1 MKNAKL
7 QHVDMTASR
16 TELHELLSL
25 TGTEVSINNLPAGIS
40 IPFVHAHT
48 NNEELYIVLSG
59 KGSFFVDGEEFLI
72 SEGDCLRVDPKGE
85 RCLKAADDSALRY
98 LCIQSRAGSLQ
109 GYTMSDGIISEE
121 FKKPS
126 WLKWFGLTLG
136 GGLQKSNSQA

>member
-25 TGTEVSINNLPAGIS
+25 TGTEVSINNLPARVS

-126 WLKWFGLTLG
+126 WLK
-136 GGLQKSNSQA
+136 

>member
-7 QHVDMTASR
+7 QHVDMTAGR

-25 TGTEVSINNLPAGIS
+25 SGTEVSINNLPAGVN
-40 IPFVHAHT
+40 IPFVHAHI
-48 NNEELYIVLSG
+48 NNEELYIVLLG

-98 LCIQSRAGSLQ
+98 LCIQSRVGSLQ

-126 WLKWFGLTLG
+126 WLK
-136 GGLQKSNSQA
+136 

>member
-7 QHVDMTASR
+7 QHVDMTAGR

-25 TGTEVSINNLPAGIS
+25 SGTEVSINNLPAGVS

-98 LCIQSRAGSLQ
+98 LCIQSRACSLQ

-126 WLKWFGLTLG
+126 WLK
-136 GGLQKSNSQA
+136 

>member
-25 TGTEVSINNLPAGIS
+25 SGTEVSINNLPAGVS

-126 WLKWFGLTLG
+126 WLK
-136 GGLQKSNSQA
+136 

>member
-16 TELHELLSL
+16 TELHKLLSL
-25 TGTEVSINNLPAGIS
+25 TGTEVSINNLPAGVS
-40 IPFVHAHT
+40 IPFVHAHK

-85 RCLKAADDSALRY
+85 RCLKATDDSALRY

-126 WLKWFGLTLG
+126 WLK
-136 GGLQKSNSQA
+136 

>member
-25 TGTEVSINNLPAGIS
+25 TGTEVSINNLPAGVS

-72 SEGDCLRVDPKGE
+72 SEGDCLRVDPQGE

-109 GYTMSDGIISEE
+109 GYTMSDGIFSEE

-126 WLKWFGLTLG
+126 WLK
-136 GGLQKSNSQA
+136 

>member
-25 TGTEVSINNLPAGIS
+25 TGTEVSINNLPAGVS

-85 RCLKAADDSALRY
+85 RCLKAADDSTLRY

-126 WLKWFGLTLG
+126 WLK
-136 GGLQKSNSQA
+136 

>member
-25 TGTEVSINNLPAGIS
+25 TGTEVSINNLPAGVS
-40 IPFVHAHT
+40 IPFVHAHK

-72 SEGDCLRVDPKGE
+72 SEGDYLRVDPKGE

-126 WLKWFGLTLG
+126 WLK
-136 GGLQKSNSQA
+136 

>member
-7 QHVDMTASR
+7 QHVDMTAGR

-25 TGTEVSINNLPAGIS
+25 SGTEVSINNLPAGVS

-98 LCIQSRAGSLQ
+98 LCIQSRAASLQ

-126 WLKWFGLTLG
+126 WLK
-136 GGLQKSNSQA
+136 

>member
-25 TGTEVSINNLPAGIS
+25 TGTEVSINNLPAGVS
-40 IPFVHAHT
+40 IPFVHAHK

-109 GYTMSDGIISEE
+109 GYTMSYGIISEE

-126 WLKWFGLTLG
+126 WLK
-136 GGLQKSNSQA
+136 

>member
-25 TGTEVSINNLPAGIS
+25 TGTEVSINNLPAGVS

-59 KGSFFVDGEEFLI
+59 KGSFFGDGEEFLI

-98 LCIQSRAGSLQ
+98 LCIQSGAGSLQ

-126 WLKWFGLTLG
+126 WLK
-136 GGLQKSNSQA
+136 

>member
-25 TGTEVSINNLPAGIS
+25 TGTEVSINNLPAGVS
-40 IPFVHAHT
+40 IPFVHAHK

-72 SEGDCLRVDPKGE
+72 SEGDCLRVDPKSE

-126 WLKWFGLTLG
+126 WLK
-136 GGLQKSNSQA
+136 

>member
-25 TGTEVSINNLPAGIS
+25 TGTEVSINNLPAGVS

-59 KGSFFVDGEEFLI
+59 KGSLFVDGEEFLI

-126 WLKWFGLTLG
+126 WLK
-136 GGLQKSNSQA
+136 

>member
-25 TGTEVSINNLPAGIS
+25 TGTEVSINNLPAGVS
-40 IPFVHAHT
+40 ITFVHAHK

-126 WLKWFGLTLG
+126 WLK
-136 GGLQKSNSQA
+136 

>member
-1 MKNAKL
+1 MKSAKL

-25 TGTEVSINNLPAGIS
+25 TGTEVSINNLPAGVS

-126 WLKWFGLTLG
+126 WLK
-136 GGLQKSNSQA
+136 

>member
-25 TGTEVSINNLPAGIS
+25 TVTEVSINNLPAGVS

-72 SEGDCLRVDPKGE
+72 SEGDCLRVDPRGE

-126 WLKWFGLTLG
+126 WLK
-136 GGLQKSNSQA
+136 

>member
-7 QHVDMTASR
+7 QHVDMTVGR

-25 TGTEVSINNLPAGIS
+25 SGTEVSINNLPAGVS

-126 WLKWFGLTLG
+126 WLK
-136 GGLQKSNSQA
+136 

>member
-1 MKNAKL
+1 MFLLKVRYRTKGEENEECKITTCGY
-7 QHVDMTASR
+7 DASR

-25 TGTEVSINNLPAGIS
+25 TGTEVSINNLPAGVS

-126 WLKWFGLTLG
+126 WLK
-136 GGLQKSNSQA
+136 

>member
-25 TGTEVSINNLPAGIS
+25 TGTEVSINNLPAGVS

-85 RCLKAADDSALRY
+85 RCLRAADDSALRY

-126 WLKWFGLTLG
+126 WLK
-136 GGLQKSNSQA
+136 

>member
-7 QHVDMTASR
+7 QHVDMTAGR

-25 TGTEVSINNLPAGIS
+25 SGTEVSINNLPAGVS
-40 IPFVHAHT
+40 IPFVHAHK

-126 WLKWFGLTLG
+126 WLK
-136 GGLQKSNSQA
+136 

>member
-25 TGTEVSINNLPAGIS
+25 TGTEVSINNLPTGVS

-126 WLKWFGLTLG
+126 WLK
-136 GGLQKSNSQA
+136 

>member
-25 TGTEVSINNLPAGIS
+25 TGTEVSINNLPAGVS

-85 RCLKAADDSALRY
+85 RCLKAVDDSALRY

-126 WLKWFGLTLG
+126 WLK
-136 GGLQKSNSQA
+136 

>member
-25 TGTEVSINNLPAGIS
+25 TGTEVSINNLPVGVS

-85 RCLKAADDSALRY
+85 RCLKAADDSTLRY

-126 WLKWFGLTLG
+126 WLK
-136 GGLQKSNSQA
+136 

>member
-7 QHVDMTASR
+7 QHVDMTAGR

-25 TGTEVSINNLPAGIS
+25 SGTEVSINNLPAGVSIS
-40 IPFVHAHT
+40 FVHAHI
-48 NNEELYIVLSG
+48 NNEELYIVLLG

-85 RCLKAADDSALRY
+85 RCLKAADDIALRY

-126 WLKWFGLTLG
+126 WLK
-136 GGLQKSNSQA
+136 

>member
-7 QHVDMTASR
+7 QHVDMTAGR

-25 TGTEVSINNLPAGIS
+25 SGTEVSINNLPAGVS

-72 SEGDCLRVDPKGE
+72 SEGDCLRVDLKGE

-109 GYTMSDGIISEE
+109 GYTMSDGIVSEE

-126 WLKWFGLTLG
+126 WLK
-136 GGLQKSNSQA
+136 

>member
-25 TGTEVSINNLPAGIS
+25 TGTEVSINNLPAGVS
-40 IPFVHAHT
+40 IPFVHTHT

-126 WLKWFGLTLG
+126 WLK
-136 GGLQKSNSQA
+136 

>member
-25 TGTEVSINNLPAGIS
+25 TGTEVSINNLPVGVS
-40 IPFVHAHT
+40 IPFVHAHK

-126 WLKWFGLTLG
+126 WLK
-136 GGLQKSNSQA
+136 

>member
-25 TGTEVSINNLPAGIS
+25 TGTEVSINNLPAGVS

-59 KGSFFVDGEEFLI
+59 KGSFFLDGEEFLI

-126 WLKWFGLTLG
+126 WLK
-136 GGLQKSNSQA
+136 

>member
-25 TGTEVSINNLPAGIS
+25 TGTEVSINNLPAGVS

-98 LCIQSRAGSLQ
+98 LCIQSGAGSLQ

-126 WLKWFGLTLG
+126 WLK
-136 GGLQKSNSQA
+136 

>member
-25 TGTEVSINNLPAGIS
+25 TGTEVSINNLPAGVS

-109 GYTMSDGIISEE
+109 GYTMSDGFISEE

-126 WLKWFGLTLG
+126 WLK
-136 GGLQKSNSQA
+136 

>member
-7 QHVDMTASR
+7 QHVDMTAGR

-25 TGTEVSINNLPAGIS
+25 TGTEVSINNLPAGVS
-40 IPFVHAHT
+40 IPFVHAHK

-126 WLKWFGLTLG
+126 WLK
-136 GGLQKSNSQA
+136 

>member
-1 MKNAKL
+1 MKNVKL
-7 QHVDMTASR
+7 QHVDMTAGR

-25 TGTEVSINNLPAGIS
+25 TGTEVSINNLPAGVS

-126 WLKWFGLTLG
+126 WLK
-136 GGLQKSNSQA
+136 

>member
-25 TGTEVSINNLPAGIS
+25 TGTEVSINNLPAGVS

-59 KGSFFVDGEEFLI
+59 KGSFFVDGERFLI

-126 WLKWFGLTLG
+126 WLK
-136 GGLQKSNSQA
+136 

>member
-25 TGTEVSINNLPAGIS
+25 TGTEVSINNLPAGVS

-72 SEGDCLRVDPKGE
+72 SEGDSLRVDPKGE

-126 WLKWFGLTLG
+126 WLK
-136 GGLQKSNSQA
+136 

>member
-25 TGTEVSINNLPAGIS
+25 TGTEVSINNLPAGVS

-85 RCLKAADDSALRY
+85 RCLKAANDSALRY

-121 FKKPS
+121 FKRPS
-126 WLKWFGLTLG
+126 WLK
-136 GGLQKSNSQA
+136 

>member
-25 TGTEVSINNLPAGIS
+25 TGTEVSINNLPAGVS

-59 KGSFFVDGEEFLI
+59 KGSFFVDDEEFLI

-126 WLKWFGLTLG
+126 WLK
-136 GGLQKSNSQA
+136 

>member
-25 TGTEVSINNLPAGIS
+25 TGTEVSINNLPAGVS

-48 NNEELYIVLSG
+48 SNEELYIVLSG

-72 SEGDCLRVDPKGE
+72 SERDCLRVDPKGE

-126 WLKWFGLTLG
+126 WLK
-136 GGLQKSNSQA
+136 